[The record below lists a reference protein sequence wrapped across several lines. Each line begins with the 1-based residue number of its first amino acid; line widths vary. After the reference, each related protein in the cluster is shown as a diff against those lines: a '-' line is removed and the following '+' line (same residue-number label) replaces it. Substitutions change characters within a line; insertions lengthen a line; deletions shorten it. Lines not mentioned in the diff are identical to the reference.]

1 VQRAGADSAIPGYD
15 DRFSFTAPVT
25 ALQQNENGL
34 IGLAGNVSEWV
45 HTDFDLKA
53 EVSETTGSANGVGT
67 VRGGNWRSHSQE
79 ELLASTRLALA
90 AEARRNTVGFR
101 VILSRAPAV
110 SQVGR

>member
-1 VQRAGADSAIPGYD
+1 VGVNLLTPCVGQ
-15 DRFSFTAPVT
+15 TANVGSY
-25 ALQQNENGL
+25 AANAWGL
-34 IGLAGNVSEWV
+34 FDMHGNVSEWV
-45 HTDFDLKA
+45 DTDFDLKA